1 MLENFGT
8 LGLFVALAII
18 FPFLLIGLPLVLRYS
33 GVIPKNPSQAKQ
45 DTYECGMKPFHE
57 AWTQFNFH
65 YYTFAILFVVMD
77 VMSVI
82 LFPWASDFGSL
93 FSEAGEARGDMVWA
107 LISISVFV
115 FILLIGL
122 LYAWKKKALEWK

>member
-8 LGLFVALAII
+8 LGLFVAVAII
-18 FPFLLIGLPLVLRYS
+18 FPLLLIGLPLVLRYS
-33 GVIPKNPSQAKQ
+33 GVIPKNPSRDKQ
-45 DTYECGMKPFHE
+45 DTYECGMKPFRE

-82 LFPWASDFGSL
+82 IFPWAANFASLHDKAGS
-93 FSEAGEARGDMVWA
+93 ARGDMIWA
-107 LISISVFV
+107 LVSVGVFV
-115 FILLIGL
+115 LILLVGL
-122 LYAWKKKALEWK
+122 VYAWKKKALEWK